1 LKSRELLMRS
11 CGQFADSNRA
21 MILTSSSL
29 DAIASLFYFAAPKMP
44 DTIESPIKQ
53 GPLGFLAA
61 RLSQRYAK
69 IQYRAP
75 RVAHLIQQHDRHEQY
90 DGDIGSSCC

>member
-1 LKSRELLMRS
+1 MGS

-53 GPLGFLAA
+53 GPLGFLAG
-61 RLSQRYAK
+61 R
-69 IQYRAP
+69 P
-75 RVAHLIQQHDRHEQY
+75 V
-90 DGDIGSSCC
+90 